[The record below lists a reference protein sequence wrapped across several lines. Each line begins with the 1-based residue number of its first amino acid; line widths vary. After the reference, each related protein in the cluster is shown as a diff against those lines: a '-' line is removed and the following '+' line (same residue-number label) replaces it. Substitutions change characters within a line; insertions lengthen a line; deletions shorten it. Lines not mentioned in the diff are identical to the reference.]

1 MFCENKFYFNNKV
14 GNQSSSLI
22 KYAYILLVFNN
33 SPATGNASG
42 DYDTLFFD
50 IDNDNDVSITL
61 LLLVCE
67 EHAIHLDI

>member
-22 KYAYILLVFNN
+22 KYAYILLVFNY
-33 SPATGNASG
+33 SPTTGNASG

-67 EHAIHLDI
+67 EYAIHLDI